1 MRLANADLLPF
12 DFGEYGDN
20 IRQFVDEL
28 AKGKDMS
35 QVDLAPLRSA
45 IVDFTNA
52 GGELDAAEKKA
63 LTSGKLAP
71 MLEQQ
76 VNQGSMQVERN
87 WLNPQ
92 GIPGR
97 PWFKHMLY
105 GARYT
110 YAHLELPALTEAVE
124 KGDWNTARQ
133 QAELLRQALEKNTR
147 LLQELTSQL
156 QTPPPSAGGRAR

>member
-1 MRLANADLLPF
+1 
-12 DFGEYGDN
+12 
-20 IRQFVDEL
+20 
-28 AKGKDMS
+28 MS
-35 QVDLAPLRSA
+35 QLDLAPLRSA
-45 IVDFTNA
+45 VGNFSAA
-52 GGELDAAEKKA
+52 GRKLDLAERQALAAGNLSPA
-63 LTSGKLAP
+63 
-71 MLEQQ
+71 LEQQ
-76 VNQGSMQVERN
+76 VNESAMQLERN

-124 KGDWNTARQ
+124 KGDWTTARA

-147 LLQELTSQL
+147 LLQEVTKELQDSQS
-156 QTPPPSAGGRAR
+156 QGRGN